1 MWNKLIEL
9 IQSPKFL
16 RHFHGYATLV
26 WILLIIPS
34 LLWWSN
40 SILWV
45 VLMSTWANIAGHWAA
60 WQAARVE
67 VKEDNR
73 ESQDDS

>member
-9 IQSPKFL
+9 IQDPTFL

-34 LLWWSN
+34 LLWWSE

-45 VLMSTWANIAGHWAA
+45 VLMSTWANIAGHWSA

-67 VKEDNR
+67 TKEDENA
-73 ESQDDS
+73 